1 MLVNDNL
8 RLSSTRRSAPPS
20 PQPPP
25 ARRRM
30 PEPLRQILPKGA
42 ARKHL
47 VEGEKHTRVRKICAA
62 FGKTLK
68 LSRFSRYLIYSD
80 VSRQFKSRADGAQ
93 IIPVTTRGQLP
104 WDR

>member
-8 RLSSTRRSAPPS
+8 RLSSTRRPAPPS
-20 PQPPP
+20 PHPPP

-30 PEPLRQILPKGA
+30 RELLRQILPTGA

-47 VEGEKHTRVRKICAA
+47 VEGEKHTRGRKICAA

-68 LSRFSRYLIYSD
+68 LSRFSRYVIYNK
-80 VSRQFKSRADGAQ
+80 VVRQFKSRAHGAQ
-93 IIPVTTRGQLP
+93 IIPVTEAGSTSV
-104 WDR
+104 